1 MRWVWI
7 GLVAFF
13 VGCVPGTQ
21 SATEPSM
28 VLSPERV
35 ARGEHVR
42 VRLKGF
48 GREAQAF
55 VADAEVPST
64 SLGEDTL
71 VFFVPYGTPGGEQ
84 DVQIRAGNTVSR
96 AKLDV
101 LGDVS
106 SQPLSPSLS
115 PTRAARG
122 EEVTVTLPDAELAG
136 ARVFVAGREARTVEA
151 GNGLLS
157 FVVPGEAP
165 GGPQEVL
172 VVTLQNEYREVL
184 GVLGDVVQDEVI
196 VILERGVTREEFLW
210 ELARLNETL
219 GANYGLKEE
228 VVGDGFTDLGGE
240 EGPCGGTLAEI
251 VVGDRPLGQAL
262 EELERL
268 RDILWGPDPMSVG
281 GGGAVDHVSAIHA
294 RQYIA
299 SGLSGA
305 GNTIAVLDTGVSEH
319 EQLGSRLKTGFDFI
333 DGDIDAS
340 DNFTD
345 SNLPG
350 APDND
355 GHGTPIAIIA
365 AGEEFGV
372 APGADILPVRVCD
385 QGECLASNVI
395 KGMCFALREVAPEE
409 LVFNLSFGGD
419 TPVDIVE
426 ALLRYAL
433 GEGVLVAA
441 AGGNEGEKGSPPHYP
456 AAYDLPGLV
465 AVGALEQRSEA
476 RTSSFFPASFSNRG
490 SYLDVAAPGVNLLSG
505 APGNLYQ
512 EGYDGTSFAAPQVA
526 GAMAVLREAGLS
538 KGLSLLPTDIEAC
551 IRSAAQPPLSPGIA
565 VGRGMLDV
573 GAALAQCP

>member
-1 MRWVWI
+1 MR
-7 GLVAFF
+7 
-13 VGCVPGTQ
+13 
-21 SATEPSM
+21 
-28 VLSPERV
+28 
-35 ARGEHVR
+35 
-42 VRLKGF
+42 
-48 GREAQAF
+48 
-55 VADAEVPST
+55 
-64 SLGEDTL
+64 
-71 VFFVPYGTPGGEQ
+71 
-84 DVQIRAGNTVSR
+84 IRAGDTVAR

-101 LGDVS
+101 VGDVS

-122 EEVTVTLPDAELAG
+122 EEVVVTLPDVELEG
-136 ARVFVAGREARTVEA
+136 ARVFVAGREAEIVA
-151 GNGLLS
+151 VVDNGLLL

-165 GGPQEVL
+165 GGPQEVFIA
-172 VVTLQNEYREVL
+172 TPQSEYRGVL
-184 GVLGDVVQDEVI
+184 GVLGDVVQDEIV
-196 VILERGVTREEFLW
+196 VILERGVTREELLQ

-219 GANYGLKEE
+219 RANYGLKEE
-228 VVGDGFTDLGGE
+228 GVGDGFTDLGGE

-268 RDILWGPDPMSVG
+268 RDILWGPDPVSQG
-281 GGGAVDHVSAIHA
+281 SPGAVDHVSAIHA

-333 DGDIDAS
+333 DDDVDAS

-345 SNLPG
+345 SNLPA

-372 APGADILPVRVCD
+372 APGADILPVRVCN

-409 LVFNLSFGGD
+409 LVFNLSFGGG

-426 ALLRYAL
+426 ALLGYAL
-433 GEGVLVAA
+433 DEGVLVAA

-456 AAYDLPGLV
+456 AAYDLPGLI

-505 APGNLYQ
+505 APSNLYQ

-526 GAMAVLREAGLS
+526 GAMAVLREAGRN
-538 KGLSLLPTDIEAC
+538 KGLSLSPTDIEAC
-551 IRSAAQPPLSPGIA
+551 IRNAAQPPLPDIA

-573 GAALAQCP
+573 GAALAQCHKRLDVPQKGKLLRTLVTCRRHSNLALYKSTGTNTNSPEVACIIASDFGREGFR